1 VSIGSSH
8 VRVAN
13 GIVATT
19 AHGQGCQPS
28 QLRAHANGAHLDE
41 LGLIDAM
48 RRWLD
53 ASATRDEDNA

>member
-1 VSIGSSH
+1 VSIGSSY

-28 QLRAHANGAHLDE
+28 QLRAHANGAPLDE

-48 RRWLD
+48 RRRGD
-53 ASATRDEDNA
+53 A